1 MRGGLGAGA
10 NIRYRQGGKA
20 PLMIQATDD
29 LIRPLSALNGEKPPA
44 PAWFEKAI
52 ATPSEE
58 GAVEVAGARIRYS
71 AWGEPGKRGL
81 LFVHG
86 GRAHRNWW
94 RPFAPYFAVDRRV
107 AALDLSGMGD
117 SDWREGYSLNLL
129 VDEVFAVIEAA
140 GLASRGRPVVVGHS
154 FGGWVT
160 LAAVE
165 REGERLGG
173 AVVVDSPLGVPD
185 PHEGYQVV
193 RPKTDKPGGRR
204 SAHIYDT
211 KEEMIARFRLLPNQ
225 PAENLF
231 MIDYIAREGL
241 RRAQRPDGSEGWTW
255 KFDPG
260 DERGFEVHFERD
272 LLRAARCPLAFIY
285 GENSMFARGDG
296 ISHLQAEAQG
306 RSPFVMMPNA
316 WHHLMMDQ
324 PIAFIATLRTLL
336 SAWPVRFGV

>member
-1 MRGGLGAGA
+1 MSES
-10 NIRYRQGGKA
+10 K
-20 PLMIQATDD
+20 PDKPKD
-29 LIRPLSALNGEKPPA
+29 LIRPLAHLNGEKPPA
-44 PAWFEKAI
+44 PEWFEKSI
-52 ATPSEE
+52 AAPSEE
-58 GAVEVAGARIRYS
+58 GAVTVAGARIRYS
-71 AWGEPGKRGL
+71 AWGEPDRRGL

-94 RPFAPYFAVDRRV
+94 RPFAPFFAENRRV

-117 SDWREGYSLNLL
+117 SDWRDKYSLDLM

-140 GLASRGRPVVVGHS
+140 GLASRGRPIVVGHS

-185 PHEGYQVV
+185 PHEGYTVGSRKNKDEKADAPREKP
-193 RPKTDKPGGRR
+193 RPHVYATM
-204 SAHIYDT
+204 
-211 KEEMIARFRLLPNQ
+211 EEMISRFRLLPNQ
-225 PAENLF
+225 PAGNHYL
-231 MIDYIAREGL
+231 IDYIAREGI
-241 RRAQRPDGSEGWTW
+241 RPAKPGECGQDGGAGWTW

-260 DERGFEVHFERD
+260 DREGFEIHFERD

-285 GENSMFARGDG
+285 GEKSMFAQGDA
-296 ISHLQAEAQG
+296 IAHLEEQARG
-306 RSPFVMMPNA
+306 RSPFVVIPDA
-316 WHHLMMDQ
+316 YHHLMMDQ
-324 PIAFIATLRTLL
+324 PLAFVSALRTLL